1 MEKCKTLGEETY
13 FEFSFSNDVLK
24 IKYGFTVEKQ
34 TETIIENSLIIA
46 VINRVNYLK
55 IHNSENL
62 RTVGYYSLTHW
73 KECPQTQYC
82 PYVAKLVLDVFPIEK
97 IEKIINQK
105 I

>member
-1 MEKCKTLGEETY
+1 MEQCKTLGEETY
-13 FEFSFSNDVLK
+13 FEFSYSNDVLK

-82 PYVAKLVLDVFPIEK
+82 PYVAKLVLDVFPKEK